1 MRGARR
7 RQVRMAAAPI
17 VRAPLREGSVVPFAD
32 LSPLERS
39 AVEEAL
45 VVAWSRVPAAA
56 ARAGIDLATSDE
68 EPITRLLRDVLDSLQ
83 RDRTNPVPGFSDRE
97 FDHIPESEAIR
108 VGERVVYPDLVVRP
122 RNTPP
127 GVPLGRRVDY
137 GLMIECKILDK
148 MRPNLSV
155 RTYCVKG
162 LLRFVTG
169 EYAAAMP
176 SAMLVAYVRGEWSVA
191 EQLTRHFSEAGYD
204 REYQVQ
210 SMPALAREQARVP
223 VYVSK
228 HGRDGVLVW
237 DRHPAGEIAVTH
249 LWLRC

>member
-1 MRGARR
+1 MGPP
-7 RQVRMAAAPI
+7 VSGGP
-17 VRAPLREGSVVPFAD
+17 VVPFRD
-32 LSPLERS
+32 LSVLERS
-39 AVEEAL
+39 AIEEAI
-45 VVAWSRVPAAA
+45 VVAWRRVPAAA
-56 ARAGIDLATSDE
+56 ARAGVDLGSVDE
-68 EPITRLLRDVLDSLQ
+68 EPITRLLRDELDALQ

-108 VGERVVYPDLVVRP
+108 VGARVVYPDLVVRP

-137 GLMIECKILDK
+137 GLMIECKILDRT
-148 MRPNLSV
+148 RPNLSL

-176 SAMLVAYVRGEWSVA
+176 SAMLVAYVRCEWSVP
-191 EQLTRHFSEAGYD
+191 EQLVRHFSEAGYD

-210 SMPALAREQARVP
+210 SMPALHAERAQVP
-223 VYVSK
+223 VYVSR
-228 HGRDGVLVW
+228 HGRPGVLVW
-237 DRHPAGEIAVTH
+237 DRHAAGDIAVTH